1 MDRAVAGDSVFL
13 KTEPAGVRS
22 WLGQLSLKA
31 HYGFTPGWNGSQLL
45 FFVLPVDAELHQSI
59 FDFRTA
65 EIRNRGFEPKRQ
77 VDADALTCK
86 TNFFEC
92 AVQRLL
98 LLSGSNGFQWD
109 RWIILLKRRG

>member
-1 MDRAVAGDSVFL
+1 MDCAVAGDSVFL
-13 KTEPAGVRS
+13 KGEPAGVGSRLS
-22 WLGQLSLKA
+22 QLSLKA
-31 HYGFTPGWNGSQLL
+31 HYGFTPGWYGSQLL
-45 FFVLPVDAELHQSI
+45 LFVLTVDVELDQSI
-59 FDFRTA
+59 FDFRSA
-65 EIRNRGFEPKRQ
+65 EIRNRSFKPKRY

-86 TNFFEC
+86 TNFLES